1 MAFLFELGA
10 DRRRNDE
17 RLGDIIDRGGSAL
30 LIATTDTLGV
40 E

>member
-1 MAFLFELGA
+1 LAFLFEPGA

-30 LIATTDTLGV
+30 LIRIADRDD
-40 E
+40 